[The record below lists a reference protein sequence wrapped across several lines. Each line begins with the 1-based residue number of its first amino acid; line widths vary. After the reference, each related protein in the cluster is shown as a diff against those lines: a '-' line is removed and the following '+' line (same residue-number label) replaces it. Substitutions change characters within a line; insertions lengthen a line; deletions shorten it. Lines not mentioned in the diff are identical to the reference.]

1 MSPSR
6 FPASDPIL
14 VPLHPHQPAGIP
26 SSNRTPPPALASGV
40 VRIGV
45 TKEIVPLLREFGADP
60 DAVIRQAGLDPRL
73 FDDANNVIPYAALG
87 HLVARCVART
97 RCPHFGLLVGQ
108 RGSLS
113 TIGPTGGL
121 LQFSPSVGEALS
133 ALVEH
138 MHLHNRGAA
147 PTLTVSG
154 EVAMLGFAIY
164 QPEVEGAEQIL
175 DGAMAV
181 GMNMMRALC
190 GSDWVPDEVLLPRR
204 APADPA
210 PYRRFFRAPVRFD
223 QEVAALVFPVRWLE
237 HRIAGADPIFR
248 EVFEARVRELEA
260 TAGDGW
266 KEDLRRLLR
275 TELLTNRCSAETV
288 ADRLAVHSRTLSRH
302 LRADGTSFRRL
313 IDEARF
319 EIARQLLAN
328 GTAPLVEIAAA
339 LGYSEASAF
348 TRAFRRWSGRTPTAW
363 RAEQRPVQAAP
374 EPRWEGRLSENVRR
388 PSFPV
393 RRIPA
398 ERA

>member
-6 FPASDPIL
+6 SPSSDPIL
-14 VPLHPHQPAGIP
+14 VPLHPHHPVGIP

-40 VRIGV
+40 VRVGV

-73 FDDANNVIPYAALG
+73 FDDENNVIPYAALG
-87 HLVARCVART
+87 HLVTRCVART

-108 RGSLS
+108 RGTLS

-147 PTLTVSG
+147 LTLTVSG

-164 QPEVEGAEQIL
+164 QPEVEGSEQIL

-181 GMNMMRALC
+181 GMNIMRALC

-210 PYRRFFRAPVRFD
+210 PYRRFFRTRRSPPSSSRC
-223 QEVAALVFPVRWLE
+223 
-237 HRIAGADPIFR
+237 AGSDTASP
-248 EVFEARVRELEA
+248 ARTRSS
-260 TAGDGW
+260 G
-266 KEDLRRLLR
+266 
-275 TELLTNRCSAETV
+275 RCSRPV
-288 ADRLAVHSRTLSRH
+288 S
-302 LRADGTSFRRL
+302 GTS
-313 IDEARF
+313 
-319 EIARQLLAN
+319 
-328 GTAPLVEIAAA
+328 
-339 LGYSEASAF
+339 
-348 TRAFRRWSGRTPTAW
+348 
-363 RAEQRPVQAAP
+363 
-374 EPRWEGRLSENVRR
+374 RR
-388 PSFPV
+388 PLETTGRKTCVDCCGPSS
-393 RRIPA
+393 
-398 ERA
+398 